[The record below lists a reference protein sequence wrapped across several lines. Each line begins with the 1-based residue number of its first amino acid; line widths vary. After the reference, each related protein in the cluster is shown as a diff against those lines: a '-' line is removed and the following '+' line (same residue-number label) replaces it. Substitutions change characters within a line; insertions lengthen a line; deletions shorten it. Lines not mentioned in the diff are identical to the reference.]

1 MKKWRELN
9 SQETIS
15 STSLMSVRQPWE
27 GLEIESVNSM
37 MNLHQPRWVQCQS
50 FFTLSSSNHCFYPP
64 LFYQLCIMACISFIP
79 STSTILCQEKP
90 TVLYDLPH
98 HIPLIS
104 TSKLYHSF
112 SMFFLTTCLYRL
124 ILQEYTLSGKRVS
137 KWCVSKCIQSTPY
150 TYKEKPCKRK
160 SLRAVMTSWNS

>member
-50 FFTLSSSNHCFYPP
+50 FVTFSSSNHCFYPP

-104 TSKLYHSF
+104 TSKLYQSF
-112 SMFFLTTCLYRL
+112 SCFFLTTAYIGWSCESTRWVESEWASGAGANAYRAHSAH
-124 ILQEYTLSGKRVS
+124 TR
-137 KWCVSKCIQSTPY
+137 
-150 TYKEKPCKRK
+150 R
-160 SLRAVMTSWNS
+160 SLARGGHCAP